1 MKSNES
7 TVSQIIFQSVRAM
20 VTIIMFGG
28 MAALLINGVTGI
40 FEQSLE
46 NFENTRDLL
55 TNLSS

>member
-28 MAALLINGVTGI
+28 MAALLINGGTGI

-46 NFENTRDLL
+46 NFENARDLL